1 MAVILVPFLFDIST
15 VSENCGT
22 CAFSAGL
29 CSTVCVVYLLSGMLN
44 RSSVHL
50 WVTTAKRLIHSS
62 MSVDCRLPPPPLTST
77 TVDKIWI
84 LVLPPL
90 LLLILFPCWLHVSS
104 TWPLL
109 AIYYG
114 NDGDRG
120 EVAGMSR
127 GKWKWGS
134 EASLPSRNVQELF
147 HQYQPLI
154 ELPPTILPH
163 VTRQVRF
170 FLTSTRLWLTIFCLE
185 TTSSHSF
192 LSLFLYQWSTST
204 PTLRKPSCAKQ

>member
-1 MAVILVPFLFDIST
+1 MRTVELVLFQQAFALQSVLYTCCQACWTGVQST
-15 VSENCGT
+15 
-22 CAFSAGL
+22 
-29 CSTVCVVYLLSGMLN
+29 CSM
-44 RSSVHL
+44 
-50 WVTTAKRLIHSS
+50 S

-90 LLLILFPCWLHVSS
+90 SLLILFPCWLHVSS

-109 AIYYG
+109 AIYHG
-114 NDGDRG
+114 NDGDGG
-120 EVAGMSR
+120 EVAGMSH
-127 GKWKWGS
+127 GKWRWGS

-147 HQYQPLI
+147 PQYQPLI

-170 FLTSTRLWLTIFCLE
+170 FLTLTRLWLTLFCLE

-192 LSLFLYQWSTST
+192 LSLFSLPVIYLNTHSE
-204 PTLRKPSCAKQ
+204 KA